1 MQLIYNQKSKM
12 HLIGALGLLFSLVSC
27 GSYQYAGYDDGIYA
41 TSERNVEYQTETSR
55 VATTSQNSSYY
66 QNYFKEKAQE
76 LDYLSQDD
84 VIFTDIDSYEGNYEA
99 ENDTLVYAQESYAG
113 WGQNTTEVSIN
124 VYNSGYLFN
133 NWWYRPYYSYGYG
146 YGYGYYNNWYNPYRF
161 YGYSNWY
168 NPYGY
173 YGFYNWHNPYYYGSY
188 YSNYGY
194 YGNYYN
200 SYYSRRGIAYNA
212 GRRGAIYQ
220 NSYTSRLNNRRSLT
234 NSRNTTT
241 YRPRRA
247 TNSNVRA
254 NTNTVTRPRTTARRN
269 INNTRRP
276 NINTRTRTNNRSVS
290 PTRSST
296 RTRSYTPSRTSTR
309 SSSPSSRSSTRSS
322 SPSRSS
328 SRSSGN
334 TSRRRGNL

>member
-1 MQLIYNQKSKM
+1 MQFNNNQKSKM

-27 GSYQYAGYDDGIYA
+27 GSYQYAGYDDGIYG
-41 TSERNVEYQTETSR
+41 TSERNVEYYTESSNE
-55 VATTSQNSSYY
+55 VPSSQNSNYY
-66 QNYFKEKAQE
+66 QNYFKEKSQE

-84 VIFTDIDSYEGNYEA
+84 VIFTDIDSYESDYEVG
-99 ENDTLVYAQESYAG
+99 NDTLVDTQAFYAG
-113 WGQNTTEVSIN
+113 WGQNSTEVSIN

-133 NWWYRPYYSYGYG
+133 NWWYRPFYYSYGYG
-146 YGYGYYNNWYNPYRF
+146 FYNHWYNPYRF

-173 YGFYNWHNPYYYGSY
+173 YGFYNWHYPYYGSY

-200 SYYSRRGIAYNA
+200 NYYSRRGIAYNA

-220 NSYTSRLNNRRSLT
+220 NSYTSRLSNRALT
-234 NSRNTTT
+234 STRNSTT

-247 TNSNVRA
+247 SNSNVSTR
-254 NTNTVTRPRTTARRN
+254 TEVTRPRTTTRRN
-269 INNTRRP
+269 LNNRTRVNSNNRARVNSNNGARTNTR
-276 NINTRTRTNNRSVS
+276 SYS

-296 RTRSYTPSRTSTR
+296 RSYTPSRS
-309 SSSPSSRSSTRSS
+309 SSRSNY

-328 SRSSGN
+328 SRSSGSS
-334 TSRRRGNL
+334 TSRRRGGSGSI